1 MLQDMV
7 SFAKAYINDFVIF
20 SKTLEEHVQHLERF
34 FCQILEMGIS
44 LALNKAFIGYLIVK
58 LLRQRVNAF
67 GVALTEERIEAL

>member
-1 MLQDMV
+1 
-7 SFAKAYINDFVIF
+7 
-20 SKTLEEHVQHLERF
+20 
-34 FCQILEMGIS
+34 MGIS